1 MIDTHLINMALAIFG
16 ICAGTAVLIS
26 AAIIAVAAVMQHKIG
41 THGTLSVRHAGS
53 GRAVRHEPAL
63 R

>member
-1 MIDTHLINMALAIFG
+1 MIDTHLINMALVIFG
-16 ICAGTAVLIS
+16 TCAGVAVLIS

-41 THGTLSVRHAGS
+41 THGSLSGKRVGS